1 MKTDGEN
8 NHSVPLFNEN
18 NVNNFQKITKGLTC
32 GHMFRLVR
40 FTSSSMKI
48 LSVRTAALPALLF
61 PLIAVAQPGTS
72 DEQTMVV
79 TAAPTAVSE
88 LDTPAAVSVVN
99 GDEMRQAAPR
109 VNLSE
114 SLGAVPG
121 LQVQNRQNYAQDLQL
136 SIRGFGSRSTY
147 GVRGLRIYVDGIPAT
162 MPDGQGQTSNI
173 DIGSVDSL
181 DVLRGPFSALYGN
194 SSGGVINVTTQTGSQ
209 PPTIEASSYYGSFGT
224 WHYGLKATGAV
235 GDGTHAGDV
244 DYTVSTNRF
253 TTHGYRDHSGARKN
267 LANAKL
273 GVRINDVSKLTLLFN
288 SVDIKANDAG
298 GLTYDEWRNNP
309 RQSPRGDQYNTRKS
323 TKQTQAGLRYERQ
336 LSEQDDLSVMMY
348 AGERETTQYQ
358 SIPRA
363 PQLNPS
369 HAGGVIDLTRH
380 YQGIDT
386 RWTHRGELLVPV
398 TFTTGLDYENM
409 SERRKGVENFVMV
422 NGAPQYGEEGNLRRN
437 ERNLMWNIDPY
448 LQTQWQLTD
457 KLSLDAG
464 VRYSS
469 VWFDSNDYYVTPG
482 NGDDS
487 GDASYHKWL
496 PAGSLKYAVTEAWNV
511 YLSAGRGFET
521 PTINELSYRSDNQSG
536 LNFGLQPATNDTV
549 EIGSKTRIGNG
560 LFTAA
565 LFQTNTD
572 NEIVVDASSGGRT
585 SYKNAGKTRRQGMEL
600 GLDQQFGES
609 WRLKAAWTWLDA
621 TYRTNVCDD
630 ASCNGNRIPGIARN
644 MGYASFGYQ
653 PDRGW
658 YAGSDIRYMSDIM
671 ANDENTAKAPSWT
684 VVGLTTGYKWSY
696 GKMDMDLFGRVDNL
710 FDRSYVGSVIV
721 NESNGRYY
729 EPAPGRNYGVG
740 LNLAWRFE

>member
-1 MKTDGEN
+1 
-8 NHSVPLFNEN
+8 
-18 NVNNFQKITKGLTC
+18 
-32 GHMFRLVR
+32 
-40 FTSSSMKI
+40 MKI
-48 LSVRTAALPALLF
+48 LSVRHAALPALLL
-61 PLIAVAQPGTS
+61 PLIAAAQAA

-79 TAAPTAVSE
+79 TAAPTTVSE

-173 DIGSVDSL
+173 DIGSVDTIE
-181 DVLRGPFSALYGN
+181 VLRGPFSALYGN
-194 SSGGVINVTTQTGSQ
+194 SSGGVINVTSQTGTQ
-209 PPTIEASSYYGSFGT
+209 PPTVEASSYYGSFGT
-224 WHYGLKATGAV
+224 WHYGMKATGAV
-235 GDGTHAGDV
+235 GDGSHAGDV

-267 LANAKL
+267 LANARL
-273 GVRINDVSKLTLLFN
+273 GVRINDVSKLTLLLN

-298 GLTYDEWRNNP
+298 GLTADEWRDNP
-309 RQSPRGDQYNTRKS
+309 RQSPRGDQYNTRKN
-323 TKQTQAGLRYERQ
+323 TRQTQAGLRYERQ
-336 LSEQDDLSVMMY
+336 LSAQDDLSVMMY
-348 AGERETTQYQ
+348 AGERETTQFQ

-363 PQLNPS
+363 PQLKPS

-386 RWTHRGELLVPV
+386 RLTHRGELLVPV
-398 TFTTGLDYENM
+398 TLTAGLDYENM
-409 SERRKGVENFVMV
+409 SERRKGYENFVMV
-422 NGAPQYGEEGNLRRN
+422 NGAPQYGEQGALRRN
-437 ERNLMWNIDPY
+437 ERNLMWNVDPY

-469 VWFDSNDYYVTPG
+469 VWFDSNDYYITPG

-496 PAGSLKYAVTEAWNV
+496 PAGSLKYALTDAWNV

-536 LNFGLQPATNDTV
+536 LNFGLKPSTNDTV

-572 NEIVVDASSGGRT
+572 NEIVVDSSSGGRT

-653 PDRGW
+653 PEQGW
-658 YAGSDIRYMSDIM
+658 YAGSDISYMSDIM

-696 GKMDMDLFGRVDNL
+696 GRMDMDLFGRIDNL
-710 FDRSYVGSVIV
+710 FDREYVGSVIV

-729 EPAPGRNYGVG
+729 EPAPGRNYGIG

>member
-1 MKTDGEN
+1 
-8 NHSVPLFNEN
+8 
-18 NVNNFQKITKGLTC
+18 
-32 GHMFRLVR
+32 
-40 FTSSSMKI
+40 MKI
-48 LSVRTAALPALLF
+48 LSVRHAALPALLL
-61 PLIAVAQPGTS
+61 PLIAAAQAA

-79 TAAPTAVSE
+79 TAAPTTVSE

-173 DIGSVDSL
+173 DIGSVDTIE
-181 DVLRGPFSALYGN
+181 VLRGPFSALYGN
-194 SSGGVINVTTQTGSQ
+194 SSGGVINVTSQTGTQ
-209 PPTIEASSYYGSFGT
+209 PPTVEASSYYGSFGT
-224 WHYGLKATGAV
+224 WHYGMKATGAV
-235 GDGTHAGDV
+235 GDGSHAGDV

-267 LANAKL
+267 LANARL
-273 GVRINDVSKLTLLFN
+273 GVRINDVSKLTLLLN

-298 GLTYDEWRNNP
+298 GLTADEWRDNP
-309 RQSPRGDQYNTRKS
+309 RQSPRGDQYNTRKN
-323 TKQTQAGLRYERQ
+323 TRQTQAGLRYERQ
-336 LSEQDDLSVMMY
+336 LSAQDDLSVMMY

-363 PQLNPS
+363 PQLKPS

-386 RWTHRGELLVPV
+386 RLTHRGEWLVPV
-398 TFTTGLDYENM
+398 TLTAGLDYENM
-409 SERRKGVENFVMV
+409 SERRKGYENFVML
-422 NGAPQYGEEGNLRRN
+422 NGAPQYGEQGALRRN
-437 ERNLMWNIDPY
+437 ERNLMWNVDPY
-448 LQTQWQLTD
+448 LQTQWQLTE

-469 VWFDSNDYYVTPG
+469 VWFDSNDYYITPG

-496 PAGSLKYAVTEAWNV
+496 PAGSLKYALTDAWNV

-536 LNFGLQPATNDTV
+536 LNFGLKPSTNDTV

-560 LFTAA
+560 LLTAA

-572 NEIVVDASSGGRT
+572 NEIVVDSSSGGRT

-644 MGYASFGYQ
+644 MGFASFGYQ
-653 PDRGW
+653 PEQGW

-696 GKMDMDLFGRVDNL
+696 GRMDMDLFGRVDNL
-710 FDRSYVGSVIV
+710 FDREYVGSVIV

-729 EPAPGRNYGVG
+729 EPAPGRNYGIG

>member
-1 MKTDGEN
+1 
-8 NHSVPLFNEN
+8 
-18 NVNNFQKITKGLTC
+18 
-32 GHMFRLVR
+32 
-40 FTSSSMKI
+40 MKI
-48 LSVRTAALPALLF
+48 LSVRHVALPALLL
-61 PLIAVAQPGTS
+61 PLIAAAQAA

-79 TAAPTAVSE
+79 TAAPTTVSE

-173 DIGSVDSL
+173 DIGSVDTIE
-181 DVLRGPFSALYGN
+181 VLRGPFSALYGN
-194 SSGGVINVTTQTGSQ
+194 SSGGVINVTSQTGTQ
-209 PPTIEASSYYGSFGT
+209 PPTVEASSYYGSFGT
-224 WHYGLKATGAV
+224 WHYGMKATGAV
-235 GDGTHAGDV
+235 GDGSHAGDV

-267 LANAKL
+267 LANARL
-273 GVRINDVSKLTLLFN
+273 GVRINDVSKLTLLLN

-298 GLTYDEWRNNP
+298 GLTADEWRDNP
-309 RQSPRGDQYNTRKS
+309 RQSPRGDQYNTRKN
-323 TKQTQAGLRYERQ
+323 TRQTQAGLRYERQ
-336 LSEQDDLSVMMY
+336 LSAQDDLSVMMY
-348 AGERETTQYQ
+348 AGERETTQFQ

-363 PQLNPS
+363 PQLKPS

-386 RWTHRGELLVPV
+386 RLTHRGELLVPV
-398 TFTTGLDYENM
+398 TLTAGLDYENM
-409 SERRKGVENFVMV
+409 SERRKGYENFVMI
-422 NGAPQYGEEGNLRRN
+422 NGAPQYGEQGALRRN
-437 ERNLMWNIDPY
+437 ERNLMWNVDPY

-469 VWFDSNDYYVTPG
+469 VWFDSNDYYITPG

-496 PAGSLKYAVTEAWNV
+496 PAGSLKYALTDAWNV

-536 LNFGLQPATNDTV
+536 LNFGLKPSTNDTV

-572 NEIVVDASSGGRT
+572 NEIVVDSSSGGRT

-653 PDRGW
+653 PEQGW

-696 GKMDMDLFGRVDNL
+696 GRMDMDLFGRIDNL
-710 FDRSYVGSVIV
+710 FDREYVGSVIV

-729 EPAPGRNYGVG
+729 EPAPGRNYGIG

>member
-1 MKTDGEN
+1 
-8 NHSVPLFNEN
+8 
-18 NVNNFQKITKGLTC
+18 
-32 GHMFRLVR
+32 
-40 FTSSSMKI
+40 MKI
-48 LSVRTAALPALLF
+48 LSVRLAALPALLL
-61 PLIAVAQPGTS
+61 PLIAAAQAA

-79 TAAPTAVSE
+79 TAAPTTVSE

-173 DIGSVDSL
+173 DIGSVDTIE
-181 DVLRGPFSALYGN
+181 VLRGPFSALYGN
-194 SSGGVINVTTQTGSQ
+194 SSGGVINVTSQTGTQ
-209 PPTIEASSYYGSFGT
+209 PPTVEASSYYGSFGT
-224 WHYGLKATGAV
+224 WHYGMKATGAV
-235 GDGTHAGDV
+235 GDGSHAGDV

-267 LANAKL
+267 LANARL
-273 GVRINDVSKLTLLFN
+273 GVRINDVSKLTLLLN

-298 GLTYDEWRNNP
+298 GLTADEWRDNP
-309 RQSPRGDQYNTRKS
+309 RQSPRGDQYNTRKN
-323 TKQTQAGLRYERQ
+323 TRQTQAGLRYERQ
-336 LSEQDDLSVMMY
+336 LSAQDDLSVMMY
-348 AGERETTQYQ
+348 AGERETTQFQ

-363 PQLNPS
+363 PQLKPS

-386 RWTHRGELLVPV
+386 RLTHRGELLVPV
-398 TFTTGLDYENM
+398 TLTAGLDYENM
-409 SERRKGVENFVMV
+409 SERRKGYENFVMV
-422 NGAPQYGEEGNLRRN
+422 NGAPQYGEQGALRRN
-437 ERNLMWNIDPY
+437 ERNLMWNVDPY

-469 VWFDSNDYYVTPG
+469 VWFDSNDYYITPG

-496 PAGSLKYAVTEAWNV
+496 PAGSLKYALTDAWNV

-536 LNFGLQPATNDTV
+536 LNFGLKPSTNDTV

-572 NEIVVDASSGGRT
+572 NEIVVDSSSGGRT

-600 GLDQQFGES
+600 VLDQQFGES

-653 PDRGW
+653 PEQGW

-696 GKMDMDLFGRVDNL
+696 GRMDMDLFGRIDNL
-710 FDRSYVGSVIV
+710 FDREYVGSVIV

-729 EPAPGRNYGVG
+729 EPAPGRNYGIG

>member
-1 MKTDGEN
+1 
-8 NHSVPLFNEN
+8 
-18 NVNNFQKITKGLTC
+18 
-32 GHMFRLVR
+32 
-40 FTSSSMKI
+40 MKI
-48 LSVRTAALPALLF
+48 LSVRHAALPALLL
-61 PLIAVAQPGTS
+61 PLIAAAQAA

-79 TAAPTAVSE
+79 TAAPTTVSE

-173 DIGSVDSL
+173 DIGSVDTIE
-181 DVLRGPFSALYGN
+181 VLRGPFSALYGN
-194 SSGGVINVTTQTGSQ
+194 SSGGVINVTSQTGTQ
-209 PPTIEASSYYGSFGT
+209 PPTVEASSYYGSFGT
-224 WHYGLKATGAV
+224 WHYGMKATGAV
-235 GDGTHAGDV
+235 GDGSHAGDV

-267 LANAKL
+267 LANARL
-273 GVRINDVSKLTLLFN
+273 GVRINDVSKLTLLLN

-298 GLTYDEWRNNP
+298 GLTADEWRNNP
-309 RQSPRGDQYNTRKS
+309 RQSPRGDQYNTRKN
-323 TKQTQAGLRYERQ
+323 TRQTQAGLRYERQ
-336 LSEQDDLSVMMY
+336 LSAQDDLSVMMY
-348 AGERETTQYQ
+348 AGERETTQFQ

-363 PQLNPS
+363 PQLKPS

-386 RWTHRGELLVPV
+386 RLTHRGELLVPV
-398 TFTTGLDYENM
+398 TLTAGLDYENM
-409 SERRKGVENFVMV
+409 SERRKGYENFVMV
-422 NGAPQYGEEGNLRRN
+422 NGAPQYGEQGALRRN
-437 ERNLMWNIDPY
+437 ERNLMWNVDPY

-469 VWFDSNDYYVTPG
+469 VWFDSNDYYITPG

-496 PAGSLKYAVTEAWNV
+496 PAGSLKYALTDAWNV
-511 YLSAGRGFET
+511 YISAGRGFET

-536 LNFGLQPATNDTV
+536 LNFGLKPSTNDTV

-560 LFTAA
+560 LLTAA
-565 LFQTNTD
+565 LFQTDTD
-572 NEIVVDASSGGRT
+572 NEIVVDSSSGGRT

-621 TYRTNVCDD
+621 TYRTNVCGD

-653 PDRGW
+653 PEQGW

-696 GKMDMDLFGRVDNL
+696 GRRDMDLFGRVDNL
-710 FDRSYVGSVIV
+710 FDREYVGSVIV

-729 EPAPGRNYGVG
+729 EPAPGRNYGIG

>member
-1 MKTDGEN
+1 
-8 NHSVPLFNEN
+8 
-18 NVNNFQKITKGLTC
+18 
-32 GHMFRLVR
+32 
-40 FTSSSMKI
+40 MKI
-48 LSVRTAALPALLF
+48 LSVRHAALPALLL
-61 PLIAVAQPGTS
+61 PLIAAAQAA

-79 TAAPTAVSE
+79 TAAPTTVSE

-173 DIGSVDSL
+173 DIGSVDTIE
-181 DVLRGPFSALYGN
+181 VLRGPFSALYGN
-194 SSGGVINVTTQTGSQ
+194 SSGGVINVTSQTGTQ
-209 PPTIEASSYYGSFGT
+209 PPTVEASSYYGSFGT
-224 WHYGLKATGAV
+224 WHYGMKATGAV
-235 GDGTHAGDV
+235 GDGSHAGDV

-267 LANAKL
+267 LANARL
-273 GVRINDVSKLTLLFN
+273 GVRINDVSKLTLLLN

-298 GLTYDEWRNNP
+298 GLTADEWRDNP
-309 RQSPRGDQYNTRKS
+309 RQSPRGDQYNTRKN
-323 TKQTQAGLRYERQ
+323 TRQTQAGLRYERQ
-336 LSEQDDLSVMMY
+336 LSAQDDLSVMMY
-348 AGERETTQYQ
+348 AGERETTQFQ

-363 PQLNPS
+363 PQLKPS

-386 RWTHRGELLVPV
+386 RLTHRGELLVPV
-398 TFTTGLDYENM
+398 TLTAGLDYENM
-409 SERRKGVENFVMV
+409 SERRKGYENFVMF
-422 NGAPQYGEEGNLRRN
+422 NGAPQYGEQGALRRN
-437 ERNLMWNIDPY
+437 ERNLMWNVDPY

-469 VWFDSNDYYVTPG
+469 VWFDSNDYYITPG

-487 GDASYHKWL
+487 GDASYHKLL
-496 PAGSLKYAVTEAWNV
+496 PAGSLKYALTDAWNV

-536 LNFGLQPATNDTV
+536 LNFGLKPSTNDTV

-572 NEIVVDASSGGRT
+572 NEIVVDSSSGGRT

-653 PDRGW
+653 PEQGW

-696 GKMDMDLFGRVDNL
+696 GRMDMDLFGRIDNL
-710 FDRSYVGSVIV
+710 FDREYVGSVIV

-729 EPAPGRNYGVG
+729 EPAPGRNYGIG
-740 LNLAWRFE
+740 LNLA

>member
-1 MKTDGEN
+1 
-8 NHSVPLFNEN
+8 
-18 NVNNFQKITKGLTC
+18 
-32 GHMFRLVR
+32 
-40 FTSSSMKI
+40 MKI
-48 LSVRTAALPALLF
+48 LSVRHAALPALLL
-61 PLIAVAQPGTS
+61 PLIAAAQAA

-79 TAAPTAVSE
+79 TAAPTTVSE

-173 DIGSVDSL
+173 DIGSVDTIE
-181 DVLRGPFSALYGN
+181 VLRGPFSALYGN
-194 SSGGVINVTTQTGSQ
+194 SSGGVINVTSQTGTQ
-209 PPTIEASSYYGSFGT
+209 PPTVEASSYYGSFGT
-224 WHYGLKATGAV
+224 WHYGMKATGAV
-235 GDGTHAGDV
+235 GDGSHAGDV

-267 LANAKL
+267 LANARL
-273 GVRINDVSKLTLLFN
+273 GVRINDVSKLTLLLN

-298 GLTYDEWRNNP
+298 GLTADEWRDNP
-309 RQSPRGDQYNTRKS
+309 RQSPRGDQYNTRKN
-323 TKQTQAGLRYERQ
+323 TRQTQAGLRYERQ
-336 LSEQDDLSVMMY
+336 LSAQDDLSVMMY
-348 AGERETTQYQ
+348 AGERETTQFQ

-363 PQLNPS
+363 PQLKPS

-386 RWTHRGELLVPV
+386 RLTHRGELLVPV
-398 TFTTGLDYENM
+398 TLTAGLDYENM
-409 SERRKGVENFVMV
+409 SERRKGYENFVMV
-422 NGAPQYGEEGNLRRN
+422 NGAPQYGEQGALRRN
-437 ERNLMWNIDPY
+437 ERNLMWNVDPY

-469 VWFDSNDYYVTPG
+469 VWFDSNDYYITPG

-496 PAGSLKYAVTEAWNV
+496 PAGSLKYALTDAWNV

-536 LNFGLQPATNDTV
+536 LNFGLKPSTNDTV

-572 NEIVVDASSGGRT
+572 NEIVVDSSSGGRT

-653 PDRGW
+653 PEQGW

-696 GKMDMDLFGRVDNL
+696 GRMDMDLFGRIDNL
-710 FDRSYVGSVIV
+710 FDRAYA
-721 NESNGRYY
+721 EH
-729 EPAPGRNYGVG
+729 
-740 LNLAWRFE
+740 LNLAGNAGFGLPAGVRIHEPGRTLWLRADLRY

>member
-1 MKTDGEN
+1 
-8 NHSVPLFNEN
+8 
-18 NVNNFQKITKGLTC
+18 
-32 GHMFRLVR
+32 
-40 FTSSSMKI
+40 MKI
-48 LSVRTAALPALLF
+48 LSVRHAALPALLL
-61 PLIAVAQPGTS
+61 PLIAAAQTA

-79 TAAPTAVSE
+79 TAAPTTVSE

-173 DIGSVDSL
+173 DIGSVDTIE
-181 DVLRGPFSALYGN
+181 VLRGPFSALYGN
-194 SSGGVINVTTQTGSQ
+194 SSGGVINVTSQTGTQ
-209 PPTIEASSYYGSFGT
+209 PPTVEASSYYGSFGT
-224 WHYGLKATGAV
+224 WHYGMKATGAV
-235 GDGTHAGDV
+235 GDGSHAGDV
-244 DYTVSTNRF
+244 DYTVSSNRF

-267 LANAKL
+267 LANARL
-273 GVRINDVSKLTLLFN
+273 GVRINDVSKLTLLLN

-298 GLTYDEWRNNP
+298 GLTADEWRDNP
-309 RQSPRGDQYNTRKS
+309 RQSPRGDQYNTRKN
-323 TKQTQAGLRYERQ
+323 TRQTQAGLRYERQ
-336 LSEQDDLSVMMY
+336 LSAQDDLSVMMY
-348 AGERETTQYQ
+348 AGERETTQFQ

-363 PQLNPS
+363 PQLKPS

-386 RWTHRGELLVPV
+386 RLTHRGELLVPV
-398 TFTTGLDYENM
+398 TLTAGLDYENM
-409 SERRKGVENFVMV
+409 SERRKGYENFVMV
-422 NGAPQYGEEGNLRRN
+422 NGAPQYGEQGALRRN
-437 ERNLMWNIDPY
+437 ERNLMWNVDPY

-469 VWFDSNDYYVTPG
+469 VWFDSNDYYITPG

-496 PAGSLKYAVTEAWNV
+496 PAGSLKYALTDAWNV

-536 LNFGLQPATNDTV
+536 LNFGLKPSTNDTV
-549 EIGSKTRIGNG
+549 EIGSKTRLGNG
-560 LFTAA
+560 LLTAA

-572 NEIVVDASSGGRT
+572 NEIVVDSSSGGRT

-653 PDRGW
+653 PEQGW

-696 GKMDMDLFGRVDNL
+696 GRMDMDLFGRVDNL
-710 FDRSYVGSVIV
+710 FDREYVGSVIV

-729 EPAPGRNYGVG
+729 EPAPGRNYGIG

>member
-1 MKTDGEN
+1 
-8 NHSVPLFNEN
+8 
-18 NVNNFQKITKGLTC
+18 
-32 GHMFRLVR
+32 
-40 FTSSSMKI
+40 MKI
-48 LSVRTAALPALLF
+48 LSVRHVALPALLL
-61 PLIAVAQPGTS
+61 PLIAAAQAA

-79 TAAPTAVSE
+79 TAAPTTVSE
-88 LDTPAAVSVVN
+88 LDTPAAVSVVD

-173 DIGSVDSL
+173 DIGSVDTIE
-181 DVLRGPFSALYGN
+181 VLRGPFSALYGN
-194 SSGGVINVTTQTGSQ
+194 SSGGVINVTSQTGTQ
-209 PPTIEASSYYGSFGT
+209 PPTVEASSYYGSFGT
-224 WHYGLKATGAV
+224 WHYGMKATGAV
-235 GDGTHAGDV
+235 GDGSHAGDV

-267 LANAKL
+267 LANARL
-273 GVRINDVSKLTLLFN
+273 GVRINDVSKLTLLLN

-298 GLTYDEWRNNP
+298 GLTADEWRDNP
-309 RQSPRGDQYNTRKS
+309 RQSPRGDQYNTRKN
-323 TKQTQAGLRYERQ
+323 TRQTQAGLRYERQ
-336 LSEQDDLSVMMY
+336 LSAQDDLSVMMY
-348 AGERETTQYQ
+348 AGERETTQFQ

-363 PQLNPS
+363 PQLKPS

-386 RWTHRGELLVPV
+386 RLTHRGELLVPV
-398 TFTTGLDYENM
+398 TLTAGLDYENM
-409 SERRKGVENFVMV
+409 SERRKGYENFVMV
-422 NGAPQYGEEGNLRRN
+422 NGAPQYGEQGALRRN
-437 ERNLMWNIDPY
+437 ERNLMWNVDPY

-469 VWFDSNDYYVTPG
+469 VWFDSNDYYITPG

-496 PAGSLKYAVTEAWNV
+496 PAGSLKYALTDAWNV

-536 LNFGLQPATNDTV
+536 LNFGLKPSTNDTV

-572 NEIVVDASSGGRT
+572 NEIVVDSSSGGRT

-653 PDRGW
+653 PEQGW

-696 GKMDMDLFGRVDNL
+696 GRMDMDLFGRIDNL
-710 FDRSYVGSVIV
+710 FDREYVGSVIV

-729 EPAPGRNYGVG
+729 EPAPGRNYGIG

>member
-1 MKTDGEN
+1 
-8 NHSVPLFNEN
+8 
-18 NVNNFQKITKGLTC
+18 
-32 GHMFRLVR
+32 
-40 FTSSSMKI
+40 MKI
-48 LSVRTAALPALLF
+48 LSVRHAALPALLL
-61 PLIAVAQPGTS
+61 PLIAAAQAA

-79 TAAPTAVSE
+79 TAAPTTVSE

-173 DIGSVDSL
+173 DIGSVDTIE
-181 DVLRGPFSALYGN
+181 VLRGPFSALYGN
-194 SSGGVINVTTQTGSQ
+194 SSGGVIYVTSQTGTQ
-209 PPTIEASSYYGSFGT
+209 PPTVEASSYYGSFGT
-224 WHYGLKATGAV
+224 WHYGMKATGAV
-235 GDGTHAGDV
+235 GDGSHAGDV

-267 LANAKL
+267 LANARL
-273 GVRINDVSKLTLLFN
+273 GVRINDVSKLTLLLN

-298 GLTYDEWRNNP
+298 GLTADEWRDNP
-309 RQSPRGDQYNTRKS
+309 RQSPRGDQYNTRKN
-323 TKQTQAGLRYERQ
+323 TRQTQAGLRYERQ
-336 LSEQDDLSVMMY
+336 LSAQDDLSVMMY
-348 AGERETTQYQ
+348 AGERETTQFQ

-363 PQLNPS
+363 PQLKPS

-386 RWTHRGELLVPV
+386 RLTHRGELLVPV
-398 TFTTGLDYENM
+398 TLTAGLDYENM
-409 SERRKGVENFVMV
+409 SERRKGYENFVMV
-422 NGAPQYGEEGNLRRN
+422 NGAPQYGEQGALRRN
-437 ERNLMWNIDPY
+437 ERNLMWNVDPY

-469 VWFDSNDYYVTPG
+469 VWFDSNDYYITPG

-496 PAGSLKYAVTEAWNV
+496 PAGSLKYALTDAWNV

-536 LNFGLQPATNDTV
+536 LNFGLKPSTNDTV

-572 NEIVVDASSGGRT
+572 NEIVVDSSSGGRT

-653 PDRGW
+653 PEQGW

-696 GKMDMDLFGRVDNL
+696 GRMDMDLFGRIDNL
-710 FDRSYVGSVIV
+710 FDREYVGSVIV

-729 EPAPGRNYGVG
+729 EPAPGRNYGIG

>member
-1 MKTDGEN
+1 MR
-8 NHSVPLFNEN
+8 HV
-18 NVNNFQKITKGLTC
+18 
-32 GHMFRLVR
+32 
-40 FTSSSMKI
+40 
-48 LSVRTAALPALLF
+48 ALPALLL
-61 PLIAVAQPGTS
+61 PLIAAAQAA

-79 TAAPTAVSE
+79 TAAPTTVSE

-173 DIGSVDSL
+173 DIGSVDTIE
-181 DVLRGPFSALYGN
+181 VLRGPFSALYGN
-194 SSGGVINVTTQTGSQ
+194 SSGGVINVTSQTGTQ
-209 PPTIEASSYYGSFGT
+209 PPTVEASSYYGSFGT
-224 WHYGLKATGAV
+224 WHYGMKATGAV
-235 GDGTHAGDV
+235 GDGSHAGDV

-267 LANAKL
+267 LANARL
-273 GVRINDVSKLTLLFN
+273 GGRINDVSKLTLLLN

-298 GLTYDEWRNNP
+298 GLTADEWRDNP
-309 RQSPRGDQYNTRKS
+309 RQSPRGDQYNTRKN
-323 TKQTQAGLRYERQ
+323 TRQTQAGLRYERQ
-336 LSEQDDLSVMMY
+336 LSAQDDLSVMMY
-348 AGERETTQYQ
+348 AGERETTQFQ

-363 PQLNPS
+363 PQLKPS

-386 RWTHRGELLVPV
+386 RLTHRGELLVPV
-398 TFTTGLDYENM
+398 TLTAGLDYENM
-409 SERRKGVENFVMV
+409 SERRKGYENFVMV
-422 NGAPQYGEEGNLRRN
+422 NGAPQYGEQGALRRN
-437 ERNLMWNIDPY
+437 ERNLMWNVDPY

-469 VWFDSNDYYVTPG
+469 VWFDSNDYYITPG

-496 PAGSLKYAVTEAWNV
+496 PAGSLKYALTDAWNV

-536 LNFGLQPATNDTV
+536 LNFGLKPSTNDTV

-572 NEIVVDASSGGRT
+572 NEIVVDSSSGGRT

-653 PDRGW
+653 PEQGW

-696 GKMDMDLFGRVDNL
+696 GRMDMDLFGRIDNL
-710 FDRSYVGSVIV
+710 FDREYVGSVIV

-729 EPAPGRNYGVG
+729 EPAPGRNYGIG

>member
-1 MKTDGEN
+1 
-8 NHSVPLFNEN
+8 
-18 NVNNFQKITKGLTC
+18 
-32 GHMFRLVR
+32 
-40 FTSSSMKI
+40 MKI
-48 LSVRTAALPALLF
+48 LSVRHAALPALLL
-61 PLIAVAQPGTS
+61 PLIAAAQAA

-79 TAAPTAVSE
+79 TAAPTTVSE

-173 DIGSVDSL
+173 DIGSVDTIE
-181 DVLRGPFSALYGN
+181 VLRGPFSALYGN
-194 SSGGVINVTTQTGSQ
+194 SSGGVINVTSQTGTQ
-209 PPTIEASSYYGSFGT
+209 PPTVEASSYYGSFGT
-224 WHYGLKATGAV
+224 WHYGMKATGAV
-235 GDGTHAGDV
+235 GDGSHAGDV

-267 LANAKL
+267 LANARL
-273 GVRINDVSKLTLLFN
+273 GVRINDVSKLTLLLN

-298 GLTYDEWRNNP
+298 GLTADEWRDNP
-309 RQSPRGDQYNTRKS
+309 RQSPRGDQYNTRKN
-323 TKQTQAGLRYERQ
+323 TRQTQAGLRYERQ
-336 LSEQDDLSVMMY
+336 LSAQDDLSVMMY
-348 AGERETTQYQ
+348 AGERETTQFQ

-363 PQLNPS
+363 PQLKPS

-386 RWTHRGELLVPV
+386 RLTHRGELLVPV
-398 TFTTGLDYENM
+398 TLTAGLDYENM
-409 SERRKGVENFVMV
+409 SERRKGYENFVMV
-422 NGAPQYGEEGNLRRN
+422 NGAPQYGEQGALRRN
-437 ERNLMWNIDPY
+437 ERNLMWNVDPY

-469 VWFDSNDYYVTPG
+469 VWFDSNDYYITPG

-496 PAGSLKYAVTEAWNV
+496 PAGSLKYALTDAWNV

-536 LNFGLQPATNDTV
+536 LNFGLKPSTNDTV

-572 NEIVVDASSGGRT
+572 NEIVVDSSSGGRT

-600 GLDQQFGES
+600 GLDRQFGES

-653 PDRGW
+653 PEQGW

-696 GKMDMDLFGRVDNL
+696 GRMDMDLFGRIDNL
-710 FDRSYVGSVIV
+710 FDREYVGSVIV

-729 EPAPGRNYGVG
+729 EPAPGRNYGIG

>member
-1 MKTDGEN
+1 
-8 NHSVPLFNEN
+8 
-18 NVNNFQKITKGLTC
+18 
-32 GHMFRLVR
+32 
-40 FTSSSMKI
+40 MKI
-48 LSVRTAALPALLF
+48 LSVRHAALPALLL
-61 PLIAVAQPGTS
+61 PLIAAAQAA

-79 TAAPTAVSE
+79 TAAPTTVSE

-114 SLGAVPG
+114 SLGVVPG

-173 DIGSVDSL
+173 DIGSVDTIE
-181 DVLRGPFSALYGN
+181 VLRGPFSALYGN
-194 SSGGVINVTTQTGSQ
+194 SSGGVINVTSQTGTQ
-209 PPTIEASSYYGSFGT
+209 PPTVEASSYYGSFGT
-224 WHYGLKATGAV
+224 WHYGMKATGAV
-235 GDGTHAGDV
+235 GDGSHAGDV

-267 LANAKL
+267 LANARL
-273 GVRINDVSKLTLLFN
+273 GVRINDVSKLTLLLN

-298 GLTYDEWRNNP
+298 GLTADEWRDNP
-309 RQSPRGDQYNTRKS
+309 RQSPRGDQYNTRKN
-323 TKQTQAGLRYERQ
+323 TRQTQAGLRYERQ
-336 LSEQDDLSVMMY
+336 LSAQDDLSVMMY
-348 AGERETTQYQ
+348 AGERETTQFQ

-363 PQLNPS
+363 PQLKPS

-386 RWTHRGELLVPV
+386 RLTHRGELLVPV
-398 TFTTGLDYENM
+398 TLTAGLDYENM
-409 SERRKGVENFVMV
+409 SERRKGYENFVMV
-422 NGAPQYGEEGNLRRN
+422 NGAPQYGEQGALRRN
-437 ERNLMWNIDPY
+437 ERNLMWNVDPY

-469 VWFDSNDYYVTPG
+469 VWFDSNDYYITPG

-496 PAGSLKYAVTEAWNV
+496 PAGSLKYALTDAWNV

-536 LNFGLQPATNDTV
+536 LNFGLKPSTNDTV

-572 NEIVVDASSGGRT
+572 NEIVVDSSSGGRT

-653 PDRGW
+653 PEQGW

-696 GKMDMDLFGRVDNL
+696 GRMDMDLFGRIDNL
-710 FDRSYVGSVIV
+710 FDREYVGSVIV

-729 EPAPGRNYGVG
+729 EPAPGGNYGIG

>member
-1 MKTDGEN
+1 
-8 NHSVPLFNEN
+8 
-18 NVNNFQKITKGLTC
+18 
-32 GHMFRLVR
+32 
-40 FTSSSMKI
+40 MKI
-48 LSVRTAALPALLF
+48 LSVRHAALPALLL
-61 PLIAVAQPGTS
+61 PLIAAAQAA

-79 TAAPTAVSE
+79 TAAPTTVSE

-173 DIGSVDSL
+173 DIGSVDTIE
-181 DVLRGPFSALYGN
+181 VLRGPFSALYGN
-194 SSGGVINVTTQTGSQ
+194 SSGGVINVTSQTGTQ
-209 PPTIEASSYYGSFGT
+209 PPTLEASSYYGSFGS
-224 WHYGLKATGAV
+224 WHYGMKATGAV
-235 GDGTHAGDV
+235 GDGSHAGDV

-267 LANAKL
+267 LANARL
-273 GVRINDVSKLTLLFN
+273 GVRINDVSKLTLLLN

-298 GLTYDEWRNNP
+298 GLTADEWRDNP
-309 RQSPRGDQYNTRKS
+309 RQSPRGDQYNTRKN
-323 TKQTQAGLRYERQ
+323 TRQTQAGLRYERQ
-336 LSEQDDLSVMMY
+336 LSAQDDLSVMMY
-348 AGERETTQYQ
+348 AGERETTQFQ

-363 PQLNPS
+363 PQLKPS

-386 RWTHRGELLVPV
+386 RLTHRGELRVPV
-398 TFTTGLDYENM
+398 TLTVGLDYENM
-409 SERRKGVENFVMV
+409 SERRKGYENFVMV
-422 NGAPQYGEEGNLRRN
+422 NGAPQYGEQGALRRN
-437 ERNLMWNIDPY
+437 ERNLMWNVDPY

-469 VWFDSNDYYVTPG
+469 VWFDSNDYYITPG

-496 PAGSLKYAVTEAWNV
+496 PAGSLKYALTDAWNV

-536 LNFGLQPATNDTV
+536 LNFGLKPSTNDTV

-572 NEIVVDASSGGRT
+572 NEIVVDSSSGGRT

-653 PDRGW
+653 PEQGW

-696 GKMDMDLFGRVDNL
+696 GRMDMDLFGRIDNL
-710 FDRSYVGSVIV
+710 FDREYVGSVIV

-729 EPAPGRNYGVG
+729 EPAPGRNYGIG

>member
-1 MKTDGEN
+1 
-8 NHSVPLFNEN
+8 
-18 NVNNFQKITKGLTC
+18 
-32 GHMFRLVR
+32 
-40 FTSSSMKI
+40 MKI
-48 LSVRTAALPALLF
+48 LSVQHAALPALLL
-61 PLIAVAQPGTS
+61 PLIAAAQAA

-79 TAAPTAVSE
+79 TAAPTTVSE

-173 DIGSVDSL
+173 DIGSVDTL
-181 DVLRGPFSALYGN
+181 EVLRGPFSALYGN
-194 SSGGVINVTTQTGSQ
+194 SSGGVINVTSQTGTQ
-209 PPTIEASSYYGSFGT
+209 PPTVEASSYYGSFGT
-224 WHYGLKATGAV
+224 WHYGMKATGAV
-235 GDGTHAGDV
+235 GDGSHAGDV

-267 LANAKL
+267 LANARL
-273 GVRINDVSKLTLLFN
+273 GVRINDVSKLTLLLN

-298 GLTYDEWRNNP
+298 GLTADEWRDNP
-309 RQSPRGDQYNTRKS
+309 RQSPRGDQYNTRKD
-323 TKQTQAGLRYERQ
+323 TRQTQAGLRYERQ
-336 LSEQDDLSVMMY
+336 LSAQDDLSVMMY

-363 PQLNPS
+363 PQLKPS

-386 RWTHRGELLVPV
+386 RLTHRGELLVPV
-398 TFTTGLDYENM
+398 TLTAGLDYENM
-409 SERRKGVENFVMV
+409 SERRKGYENFVMV
-422 NGAPQYGEEGNLRRN
+422 NGAPQYGEQGALRRN
-437 ERNLMWNIDPY
+437 ERNLMWNVDPY

-469 VWFDSNDYYVTPG
+469 VWFDSNDYYITPG

-496 PAGSLKYAVTEAWNV
+496 PAGSLKYALTDAWNV

-521 PTINELSYRSDNQSG
+521 PTINELSYRADNQSG
-536 LNFGLQPATNDTV
+536 LNFGLKPSTNDTV

-560 LFTAA
+560 LLTAA
-565 LFQTNTD
+565 LFQTDTD
-572 NEIVVDASSGGRT
+572 NEIVVDSSSGGRT

-621 TYRTNVCDD
+621 TYRTNVCGD

-653 PDRGW
+653 PEQGW

-696 GKMDMDLFGRVDNL
+696 GRMDMDLFGRVDNL
-710 FDRSYVGSVIV
+710 FDREYVGSVIV

-729 EPAPGRNYGVG
+729 EPAPGRNYGIG

>member
-1 MKTDGEN
+1 M
-8 NHSVPLFNEN
+8 
-18 NVNNFQKITKGLTC
+18 
-32 GHMFRLVR
+32 RA
-40 FTSSSMKI
+40 
-48 LSVRTAALPALLF
+48 AALPALLL
-61 PLIAVAQPGTS
+61 PLVSAGPTALAA
-72 DEQTMVV
+72 EQTMVV
-79 TAAPTAVSE
+79 TAAPSAVSE

-173 DIGSVDSL
+173 DIGSLDSL
-181 DVLRGPFSALYGN
+181 EVLRGPFSALYGN
-194 SSGGVINVTTQTGSQ
+194 SSGGVINATSQTGSQ

-224 WHYGLKATGAV
+224 WHYGMKATGAV
-235 GDGTHAGDV
+235 GDGSHAGDV
-244 DYTVSTNRF
+244 DYVVSTNRF
-253 TTHGYRDHSGARKN
+253 TTHGFRYHSGARKN

-298 GLTYDEWRNNP
+298 GLSYDEWQNNP
-309 RQSPRGDQYNTRKS
+309 RQSPRGDEYNTRK
-323 TKQTQAGLRYERQ
+323 TIKQTQAGLRYERQ

-363 PQLNPS
+363 PQLKPT

-398 TFTTGLDYENM
+398 TFTTGLDYETM
-409 SERRKGVENFVMV
+409 SERRKGYENFVMS
-422 NGAPQYGEEGNLRRN
+422 NGAPQYGEKGDLRRN
-437 ERNLMWNIDPY
+437 ERNLMWNVDPY
-448 LQTQWQLTD
+448 LQTQWQLTE

-469 VWFDSNDYYVTPG
+469 VWFDSNDYYITPG

-487 GDASYHKWL
+487 GEASYHKWL
-496 PAGSLKYAVTEAWNV
+496 PAGSLKYAVTDAWNLYV
-511 YLSAGRGFET
+511 SAGRGFET
-521 PTINELSYRSDNQSG
+521 PTINELSYRSGDQGG
-536 LNFGLQPATNDTV
+536 LNFGLQPSTNETV
-549 EIGSKTRIGNG
+549 EIGSKARIGNG
-560 LFTAA
+560 LLTAA
-565 LFQTNTD
+565 LFQTDTD
-572 NEIVVDASSGGRT
+572 NEIVVDTSSGGRT

-630 ASCNGNRIPGIARN
+630 TSCKGNRIPGIARN

-653 PDRGW
+653 PEKGW

-696 GKMDMDLFGRVDNL
+696 GRMDMDLFGRVDNL
-710 FDRSYVGSVIV
+710 FDRSYAGSVIV

-729 EPAPGRNYGVG
+729 EPAPGRNYGIG

>member
-1 MKTDGEN
+1 
-8 NHSVPLFNEN
+8 
-18 NVNNFQKITKGLTC
+18 
-32 GHMFRLVR
+32 
-40 FTSSSMKI
+40 MKI
-48 LSVRTAALPALLF
+48 LSVRHAALPALLL
-61 PLIAVAQPGTS
+61 PLIAAAQAA

-79 TAAPTAVSE
+79 TAAPTTVSE

-173 DIGSVDSL
+173 DIGSVDTIE
-181 DVLRGPFSALYGN
+181 VLRGPFSALYGN
-194 SSGGVINVTTQTGSQ
+194 SSGGVINVTSQTGTQ
-209 PPTIEASSYYGSFGT
+209 PPTVEASSYYGSFGT
-224 WHYGLKATGAV
+224 WHYGMKATGAV
-235 GDGTHAGDV
+235 GDGSHAGDV

-267 LANAKL
+267 LANARL
-273 GVRINDVSKLTLLFN
+273 GVRINDVSKLTLLLN

-298 GLTYDEWRNNP
+298 GLTADEWRDNP
-309 RQSPRGDQYNTRKS
+309 RQSPRGDQYNTRKN
-323 TKQTQAGLRYERQ
+323 TRQAQAGLRYERQ
-336 LSEQDDLSVMMY
+336 LSAQDDLSVMMY
-348 AGERETTQYQ
+348 AGERETTQFQ

-363 PQLNPS
+363 PQLKPS

-386 RWTHRGELLVPV
+386 RLTHRGELLVPV
-398 TFTTGLDYENM
+398 TLTAGLDYENM
-409 SERRKGVENFVMV
+409 SERRKGYENFVMV
-422 NGAPQYGEEGNLRRN
+422 NGAPQYGEQGALRRN
-437 ERNLMWNIDPY
+437 ERNLMWNVDPY

-469 VWFDSNDYYVTPG
+469 VWFDSNDYYITPG

-496 PAGSLKYAVTEAWNV
+496 PAGSLKYALTDAWNV

-536 LNFGLQPATNDTV
+536 LNFGLKPSTNDTV

-572 NEIVVDASSGGRT
+572 NEIVVDSSSGGRT

-653 PDRGW
+653 PEQGW

-696 GKMDMDLFGRVDNL
+696 GRMDMDLFGRIDNL
-710 FDRSYVGSVIV
+710 FDREYVGSVIV

-729 EPAPGRNYGVG
+729 EPAPGRNYGIG

>member
-1 MKTDGEN
+1 
-8 NHSVPLFNEN
+8 
-18 NVNNFQKITKGLTC
+18 
-32 GHMFRLVR
+32 
-40 FTSSSMKI
+40 MKI
-48 LSVRTAALPALLF
+48 LSVRHAALPALLL
-61 PLIAVAQPGTS
+61 PLIAAAQAA

-79 TAAPTAVSE
+79 TAAPTTVSE

-173 DIGSVDSL
+173 DIGSVDTIE
-181 DVLRGPFSALYGN
+181 VLRGPFSALYGN
-194 SSGGVINVTTQTGSQ
+194 SSGGVINVTSQTGTQ
-209 PPTIEASSYYGSFGT
+209 PPTVEASSYYGSFGT
-224 WHYGLKATGAV
+224 WHYGMKATGAV
-235 GDGTHAGDV
+235 GDGSHAGDV

-253 TTHGYRDHSGARKN
+253 TTHGYRDHSGARTN
-267 LANAKL
+267 LANARL
-273 GVRINDVSKLTLLFN
+273 GVRINDVSKLTLLLN

-298 GLTYDEWRNNP
+298 GLTADEWRDNP
-309 RQSPRGDQYNTRKS
+309 RQSPRGDQYNTRKN
-323 TKQTQAGLRYERQ
+323 TRQTQAGLRYERQ
-336 LSEQDDLSVMMY
+336 LSAQDDLSVMMY
-348 AGERETTQYQ
+348 AGERETTQFQ

-363 PQLNPS
+363 PQLKPS

-386 RWTHRGELLVPV
+386 RLTHRGELLVPV
-398 TFTTGLDYENM
+398 TLTAGLDYENM
-409 SERRKGVENFVMV
+409 SERRKGYENFVMV
-422 NGAPQYGEEGNLRRN
+422 NGAPQYGEQGALRRN
-437 ERNLMWNIDPY
+437 ERNLMWNVDPY

-469 VWFDSNDYYVTPG
+469 VWFDSNDYYITPG

-496 PAGSLKYAVTEAWNV
+496 PAGSLKYALTDAWNV

-536 LNFGLQPATNDTV
+536 LNFGLKPSTNDTV

-572 NEIVVDASSGGRT
+572 NEIVVDSSSGGRT

-653 PDRGW
+653 PEQGW

-696 GKMDMDLFGRVDNL
+696 GRMDMDLFGRIDNL
-710 FDRSYVGSVIV
+710 FDREYVGSVIV

-729 EPAPGRNYGVG
+729 EPAPGRNYGIG

>member
-1 MKTDGEN
+1 
-8 NHSVPLFNEN
+8 
-18 NVNNFQKITKGLTC
+18 
-32 GHMFRLVR
+32 
-40 FTSSSMKI
+40 MKI
-48 LSVRTAALPALLF
+48 LSVRHAALPALLL
-61 PLIAVAQPGTS
+61 PLIAAAQAA

-79 TAAPTAVSE
+79 TAAPTTVSE

-99 GDEMRQAAPR
+99 GDDMRQAAPR

-173 DIGSVDSL
+173 DIGSVDTIE
-181 DVLRGPFSALYGN
+181 VLRGPFSALYGN
-194 SSGGVINVTTQTGSQ
+194 SSGGVINVTSQTGTQ
-209 PPTIEASSYYGSFGT
+209 PPTVEASSYYGSFGT
-224 WHYGLKATGAV
+224 WHYGMKATGAV
-235 GDGTHAGDV
+235 GDGSHAGDV

-267 LANAKL
+267 LANARL
-273 GVRINDVSKLTLLFN
+273 GVRINDVSKLTLLLN

-298 GLTYDEWRNNP
+298 GLTADEWRDNP
-309 RQSPRGDQYNTRKS
+309 RQSPRGDQYNTRKN
-323 TKQTQAGLRYERQ
+323 TRQTQAGLRYERQ
-336 LSEQDDLSVMMY
+336 LSAQDDLSVMMY
-348 AGERETTQYQ
+348 AGERETTQFQ

-363 PQLNPS
+363 PQLKPS

-386 RWTHRGELLVPV
+386 RLTHRGELLVPV
-398 TFTTGLDYENM
+398 TLTAGLDYENM
-409 SERRKGVENFVMV
+409 SERRKGYENFVMV
-422 NGAPQYGEEGNLRRN
+422 NGAPQYGEQGALRRN
-437 ERNLMWNIDPY
+437 ERNLMWNVDPY

-469 VWFDSNDYYVTPG
+469 VWFDSNDYYITPG

-496 PAGSLKYAVTEAWNV
+496 PAGSLKYALTDAWNV

-536 LNFGLQPATNDTV
+536 LNFGLKPSTNDTV

-572 NEIVVDASSGGRT
+572 NEIVVDSSSGGRT

-653 PDRGW
+653 PEQGW

-696 GKMDMDLFGRVDNL
+696 GRMDMDLFGRVDNL
-710 FDRSYVGSVIV
+710 FDREYVGSVIV

-729 EPAPGRNYGVG
+729 EPAPGRNYGIG

>member
-1 MKTDGEN
+1 
-8 NHSVPLFNEN
+8 
-18 NVNNFQKITKGLTC
+18 
-32 GHMFRLVR
+32 
-40 FTSSSMKI
+40 MKI
-48 LSVRTAALPALLF
+48 LSVRHAALPALLL
-61 PLIAVAQPGTS
+61 PLIAAAQTA

-79 TAAPTAVSE
+79 TAAPTTVSE

-173 DIGSVDSL
+173 DIGSVDTIE
-181 DVLRGPFSALYGN
+181 VLRGPFSALYGN
-194 SSGGVINVTTQTGSQ
+194 SSGGVINVTSQTGTQ
-209 PPTIEASSYYGSFGT
+209 PPTVEASSYYGSFGT
-224 WHYGLKATGAV
+224 WHYGMKATGAV
-235 GDGTHAGDV
+235 GDGSHAGDV

-267 LANAKL
+267 LANARL
-273 GVRINDVSKLTLLFN
+273 GVRINDVSKLTLLLN

-298 GLTYDEWRNNP
+298 GLTADEWRDNP
-309 RQSPRGDQYNTRKS
+309 RQSPRGDQYNTRKN
-323 TKQTQAGLRYERQ
+323 TRQTQAGLRYERQ
-336 LSEQDDLSVMMY
+336 LSAQDDLSVMMY
-348 AGERETTQYQ
+348 AGERETTQFQ
-358 SIPRA
+358 SIPRT
-363 PQLNPS
+363 PQLKPS

-386 RWTHRGELLVPV
+386 RLTHRGELLVPV
-398 TFTTGLDYENM
+398 TLTAGLDYENM
-409 SERRKGVENFVMV
+409 SERRKGYENFVMV
-422 NGAPQYGEEGNLRRN
+422 NGAPQYGEQGALRRN
-437 ERNLMWNIDPY
+437 ERNLMWNVDPY

-464 VRYSS
+464 VRYGS
-469 VWFDSNDYYVTPG
+469 VWFDSNDYYITPG

-496 PAGSLKYAVTEAWNV
+496 PAGSLKYALTDAWNV

-536 LNFGLQPATNDTV
+536 LNFGLKPSTNDTV
-549 EIGSKTRIGNG
+549 EIGSKTRLGNG
-560 LFTAA
+560 LLTAA

-572 NEIVVDASSGGRT
+572 NEIVVDSSSGGRT

-653 PDRGW
+653 PEQGW

-696 GKMDMDLFGRVDNL
+696 GRMDMDLFGRVDNL
-710 FDRSYVGSVIV
+710 FDREYVGSVIV

-729 EPAPGRNYGVG
+729 EPAPGRNYGIG

>member
-1 MKTDGEN
+1 
-8 NHSVPLFNEN
+8 
-18 NVNNFQKITKGLTC
+18 
-32 GHMFRLVR
+32 
-40 FTSSSMKI
+40 MKI
-48 LSVRTAALPALLF
+48 LSVRHAALPALLL
-61 PLIAVAQPGTS
+61 PLIAAAQAA

-79 TAAPTAVSE
+79 TAAPTTVSE

-173 DIGSVDSL
+173 DIGSVDTIE
-181 DVLRGPFSALYGN
+181 VPRGPFSALYGN
-194 SSGGVINVTTQTGSQ
+194 SSGGVINVTSQTGTQ
-209 PPTIEASSYYGSFGT
+209 PPTVEASSYYGSFGT
-224 WHYGLKATGAV
+224 WHYGMKATGAV
-235 GDGTHAGDV
+235 GDGSHAGDV

-267 LANAKL
+267 LANARL
-273 GVRINDVSKLTLLFN
+273 GVRINDVSKLTLLLN

-298 GLTYDEWRNNP
+298 GLTADEWRDNP
-309 RQSPRGDQYNTRKS
+309 RQSPRGDQYNTRKN
-323 TKQTQAGLRYERQ
+323 TRQTQAGLRYERQ
-336 LSEQDDLSVMMY
+336 LSAQDDLSVMMY
-348 AGERETTQYQ
+348 AGERETTQFQ

-363 PQLNPS
+363 PQLKPS

-386 RWTHRGELLVPV
+386 RLTHRGELLVPV
-398 TFTTGLDYENM
+398 TLTAGLDYENM
-409 SERRKGVENFVMV
+409 SERRKGYENFVMV
-422 NGAPQYGEEGNLRRN
+422 NGAPQYGEQGALRRN
-437 ERNLMWNIDPY
+437 ERNLMWNVDPY

-469 VWFDSNDYYVTPG
+469 VWFDSNDYYITPG

-496 PAGSLKYAVTEAWNV
+496 PAGSLKYALTDAWNV

-536 LNFGLQPATNDTV
+536 LNFGLKPSTNDTV

-572 NEIVVDASSGGRT
+572 NEIVVDSSSGGRT

-653 PDRGW
+653 PEQGW

-696 GKMDMDLFGRVDNL
+696 GRMDMDLFGRIDNL
-710 FDRSYVGSVIV
+710 FDREYVGSVIV

-729 EPAPGRNYGVG
+729 EPAPGRNYGIG

>member
-1 MKTDGEN
+1 
-8 NHSVPLFNEN
+8 
-18 NVNNFQKITKGLTC
+18 
-32 GHMFRLVR
+32 
-40 FTSSSMKI
+40 MKI
-48 LSVRTAALPALLF
+48 LSVRHAALPALLL
-61 PLIAVAQPGTS
+61 PLIAAAQAA

-79 TAAPTAVSE
+79 TAAPTTVSE

-173 DIGSVDSL
+173 DIGSVDTIE
-181 DVLRGPFSALYGN
+181 VLRGPFSALYGN
-194 SSGGVINVTTQTGSQ
+194 SSGGVINVTSQTGTQ
-209 PPTIEASSYYGSFGT
+209 PPTVEASSFYGSFGS
-224 WHYGLKATGAV
+224 WHYGMKATGAV
-235 GDGTHAGDV
+235 GDGSHAGDV

-267 LANAKL
+267 LANARL
-273 GVRINDVSKLTLLFN
+273 GVRINDVSKLTLLLN

-298 GLTYDEWRNNP
+298 GLTADEWRDNP
-309 RQSPRGDQYNTRKS
+309 RQSPRGDQYNTRKN
-323 TKQTQAGLRYERQ
+323 TRQTQAGLRYERQ
-336 LSEQDDLSVMMY
+336 LSAQDDLSVMMY
-348 AGERETTQYQ
+348 AGERETTQFQ

-363 PQLNPS
+363 PQLKPS

-386 RWTHRGELLVPV
+386 RLTHRGELLVPV
-398 TFTTGLDYENM
+398 TLTAGLDYENM
-409 SERRKGVENFVMV
+409 SERRKVYENFVMV
-422 NGAPQYGEEGNLRRN
+422 NGAPQYGEQGALRRN
-437 ERNLMWNIDPY
+437 ERNLMWNVDPY

-469 VWFDSNDYYVTPG
+469 VWFDSNDYYITPG

-496 PAGSLKYAVTEAWNV
+496 PAGSLKYALTDAWNV

-536 LNFGLQPATNDTV
+536 LNFGLKPSTNDTV

-572 NEIVVDASSGGRT
+572 NEIVVDSSSGGRT

-653 PDRGW
+653 PEQGW

-696 GKMDMDLFGRVDNL
+696 GRMDMDLFGRIDNL
-710 FDRSYVGSVIV
+710 FDREYVGSVIV

-729 EPAPGRNYGVG
+729 EPAPGRNYGIG

>member
-1 MKTDGEN
+1 
-8 NHSVPLFNEN
+8 
-18 NVNNFQKITKGLTC
+18 
-32 GHMFRLVR
+32 
-40 FTSSSMKI
+40 MKI
-48 LSVRTAALPALLF
+48 LSVRHAALPALLL
-61 PLIAVAQPGTS
+61 PLIAAAQAA

-79 TAAPTAVSE
+79 TAAPTMVSE

-173 DIGSVDSL
+173 DIGSVDTIE
-181 DVLRGPFSALYGN
+181 VLRGPFSALYGN
-194 SSGGVINVTTQTGSQ
+194 SSGGVINVTSQTGTQ
-209 PPTIEASSYYGSFGT
+209 PPTVEASSYYGSFGT
-224 WHYGLKATGAV
+224 WHYGMKATGAV
-235 GDGTHAGDV
+235 GDGSHAGDV

-267 LANAKL
+267 LANARL
-273 GVRINDVSKLTLLFN
+273 GVRINDVSKLTLLLN

-298 GLTYDEWRNNP
+298 GLTADEWRDNP
-309 RQSPRGDQYNTRKS
+309 RQSPRGDQYNTRKN
-323 TKQTQAGLRYERQ
+323 TRQTQAGLRYERQ
-336 LSEQDDLSVMMY
+336 LSAQDDLSVMMY
-348 AGERETTQYQ
+348 AGERETTQFQ

-363 PQLNPS
+363 PQLKPS

-386 RWTHRGELLVPV
+386 RLPHRGELLVPV
-398 TFTTGLDYENM
+398 TLTAGLDYENM
-409 SERRKGVENFVMV
+409 SERRKGYENFVMV
-422 NGAPQYGEEGNLRRN
+422 NGAPQYGEQGALRRN
-437 ERNLMWNIDPY
+437 ERNLMWNVDPY

-469 VWFDSNDYYVTPG
+469 VWFDSNDYYITPG

-496 PAGSLKYAVTEAWNV
+496 PAGSLKYALTDAWNV

-536 LNFGLQPATNDTV
+536 LNFGLKPSTNDTV

-572 NEIVVDASSGGRT
+572 NEIVVDSSSGGRT

-653 PDRGW
+653 PEQGW

-696 GKMDMDLFGRVDNL
+696 GRMDMDLFGRIDNL
-710 FDRSYVGSVIV
+710 FDREYVGSVIV

-729 EPAPGRNYGVG
+729 EPAPGRNYGIG

>member
-1 MKTDGEN
+1 
-8 NHSVPLFNEN
+8 
-18 NVNNFQKITKGLTC
+18 
-32 GHMFRLVR
+32 
-40 FTSSSMKI
+40 MKI
-48 LSVRTAALPALLF
+48 LSVRHAALPALLL
-61 PLIAVAQPGTS
+61 PLIAAAQAA

-79 TAAPTAVSE
+79 TAAPTTVSE

-173 DIGSVDSL
+173 DIGSVDTIE
-181 DVLRGPFSALYGN
+181 VLRGPFSALYGN
-194 SSGGVINVTTQTGSQ
+194 SSGGVINVTSQTGTQ
-209 PPTIEASSYYGSFGT
+209 PPTVEASSYYGSFGT
-224 WHYGLKATGAV
+224 WHYGMKATGAV
-235 GDGTHAGDV
+235 GDGSHAGDV

-267 LANAKL
+267 LANARL
-273 GVRINDVSKLTLLFN
+273 GVRINDVSKLTLLLN

-298 GLTYDEWRNNP
+298 GLTADEWRDNP
-309 RQSPRGDQYNTRKS
+309 RQSPRGDQYNTRKN
-323 TKQTQAGLRYERQ
+323 TRQTQAGLRYERQ
-336 LSEQDDLSVMMY
+336 LSAQDDLSVMMY
-348 AGERETTQYQ
+348 AGERETTQFQ

-363 PQLNPS
+363 PQLKPS

-386 RWTHRGELLVPV
+386 RLTHRGELLVPV
-398 TFTTGLDYENM
+398 TLTAGLDYENM
-409 SERRKGVENFVMV
+409 SERRKGYENFVMV
-422 NGAPQYGEEGNLRRN
+422 NCAPQYGEQGALRRN
-437 ERNLMWNIDPY
+437 ERNLMWNVDPY

-469 VWFDSNDYYVTPG
+469 VWFDSNDYYITPG

-496 PAGSLKYAVTEAWNV
+496 PAGSLKYALTDAWNV
-511 YLSAGRGFET
+511 YFSAGRGFET

-536 LNFGLQPATNDTV
+536 LNFGLKPSTNDTV

-572 NEIVVDASSGGRT
+572 NEIVVDSSSGGRT

-653 PDRGW
+653 PEQGW

-696 GKMDMDLFGRVDNL
+696 GRMDMDLFGRIDNL
-710 FDRSYVGSVIV
+710 FDREYVGSVIV

-729 EPAPGRNYGVG
+729 EPAPGRNYGIG

>member
-1 MKTDGEN
+1 
-8 NHSVPLFNEN
+8 
-18 NVNNFQKITKGLTC
+18 
-32 GHMFRLVR
+32 
-40 FTSSSMKI
+40 MKI
-48 LSVRTAALPALLF
+48 LSVRHAALPALLL
-61 PLIAVAQPGTS
+61 PLIAAAQAA

-79 TAAPTAVSE
+79 TAAPTTVSE

-173 DIGSVDSL
+173 DIGSVDTIE
-181 DVLRGPFSALYGN
+181 VLRGPFSALYGN
-194 SSGGVINVTTQTGSQ
+194 SSGGVINVTSQTGTQ
-209 PPTIEASSYYGSFGT
+209 PPTVEASSYYGSFGT
-224 WHYGLKATGAV
+224 WHYGMKATGAV
-235 GDGTHAGDV
+235 GDGSHAGDV

-267 LANAKL
+267 LANARL
-273 GVRINDVSKLTLLFN
+273 GVRINDVSKLTLLLN

-298 GLTYDEWRNNP
+298 GLTADEWRDNP
-309 RQSPRGDQYNTRKS
+309 RQSPRGDQYNTRKN
-323 TKQTQAGLRYERQ
+323 TRQTQAGLRYERQ
-336 LSEQDDLSVMMY
+336 LSAQDDLSVMMY
-348 AGERETTQYQ
+348 AGERETTQFQ

-363 PQLNPS
+363 PQLKPS

-386 RWTHRGELLVPV
+386 RLTHRGELLVPV
-398 TFTTGLDYENM
+398 TLTAGLDYENM
-409 SERRKGVENFVMV
+409 SERRKGYENFVMV
-422 NGAPQYGEEGNLRRN
+422 NGAPQYGEQGALRRN
-437 ERNLMWNIDPY
+437 ERNLMWNVDPY

-469 VWFDSNDYYVTPG
+469 VWFDSNDYYITPG

-496 PAGSLKYAVTEAWNV
+496 PAGSLKYALTDAWNV

-536 LNFGLQPATNDTV
+536 LNFGLKPSTNDTV

-572 NEIVVDASSGGRT
+572 NEIVVDSSSGGRT

-653 PDRGW
+653 PEQGW

-696 GKMDMDLFGRVDNL
+696 GRIDMDLFGRIDNL
-710 FDRSYVGSVIV
+710 FDREYVGSVIV

-729 EPAPGRNYGVG
+729 EPAPGRNYGIG